1 LAFFPGDTQQE
12 FTGQVGVLD
21 FDGAVFARLWQTR
34 TRQEFLAYVRY
45 YLSDHRPLWA
55 QFKTQ
60 P

>member
-1 LAFFPGDTQQE
+1 MFE
-12 FTGQVGVLD
+12 
-21 FDGAVFARLWQTR
+21 FDGAVFAHLWQTR
-34 TRQEFLAYVRY
+34 TTQEFLAYVRY